1 MKDIDKEVD
10 ESASLLEND
19 TVSEAKRSRAST
31 WLFTVIIGMFI
42 QGPLTTEAPIPIMTQ
57 MRSEPFNYSYLQ
69 YNMLFSISLLAG
81 ALAPFLLV
89 FLLKK
94 IQTRSTKILIA
105 VVVWIGQLLFTIG
118 LSLRQISLMY
128 LGRFLIGFFET
139 LLGLLYF
146 EFAYL
151 FPTNQLSISIEVV
164 IIIAKI
170 GNGINLALSPY
181 IYSITRNIIS
191 PSIFALALSFIGVFL
206 ILLVGSFDES
216 SEEPRV
222 SIQEK
227 QERQEVSSQ
236 GTFESLKQKLWSSA
250 FIIILITSSLN
261 CTYFQ
266 SNDLIYERF
275 GFSNIVSGVLS
286 LILIASG
293 IVVYRLCGRRRS
305 KYPLIASITLAA
317 GHSVFAFLPNYEN
330 NGFIVIL
337 PLILAGVSYSG
348 FEFELW
354 GSLFASDS
362 SETKRSISWAIFMQ
376 KIVLS
381 FALIGIGIIQDR
393 TVAQKEGYYWSEFT
407 LMIIAGVAVIFSGI
421 SYLRDKKQEEKELML
436 KD

>member
-337 PLILAGVSYSG
+337 PLILVGVSYSG